1 MWQSGLKSEDG
12 NTFSHC
18 SHSWPCFHAAE
29 IIFDTC
35 PQLSEGEQSECVIG
49 RGTTRKK
56 RCHLD
61 LFLYP
66 LCILVLKSAPATFR
80 IWPEN
85 PQFPW
90 NAALLF
96 WAAPSRVQLGPKTA
110 WAASQEERV
119 FWNFVVPV
127 WERKSFQ
134 ILFFFFFCCI
144 KRASACFSEFK
155 VFAFHWSQ
163 TASSKH
169 WMSWENFFTG

>member
-35 PQLSEGEQSECVIG
+35 PQLSEGEQSECVRERNNPKEGATLTFFCTPSVSSSLSLPQRLLEFDLKILSFHGMLLYYFEQHQVVYSWGQKRHEPPHRKSVSFETLWYLFG
-49 RGTTRKK
+49 R
-56 RCHLD
+56 
-61 LFLYP
+61 
-66 LCILVLKSAPATFR
+66 
-80 IWPEN
+80 EN
-85 PQFPW
+85 PFR
-90 NAALLF
+90 F
-96 WAAPSRVQLGPKTA
+96 
-110 WAASQEERV
+110 
-119 FWNFVVPV
+119 F
-127 WERKSFQ
+127 
-134 ILFFFFFCCI
+134 FFFFFCCI

-169 WMSWENFFTG
+169 WMSWENFFTR